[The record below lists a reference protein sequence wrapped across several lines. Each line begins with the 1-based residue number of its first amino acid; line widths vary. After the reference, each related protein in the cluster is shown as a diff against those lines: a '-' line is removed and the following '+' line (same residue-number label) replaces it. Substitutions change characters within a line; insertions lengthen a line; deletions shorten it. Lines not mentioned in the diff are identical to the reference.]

1 MMIATHSCL
10 FVCS

>member
-1 MMIATHSCL
+1 MIATHSCL